1 MSNQVPKTNVLKA
14 ISKFANTHKLLN
26 DYSKH
31 RIIVNANREPLKV
44 VFTLHDPKANEVS
57 FPVKMMARKGY
68 KTGVYK
74 EEYATVK
81 VECEKNQFVVKCD
94 KK

>member
-1 MSNQVPKTNVLKA
+1 MQNQIPKTNVLKA

-26 DYSKH
+26 DYSKI
-31 RIIVNANREPLKV
+31 RIVVNSSREPLKV
-44 VFTLHDPKANEVS
+44 VFTLPDPKANEVS
-57 FPVKMMARKGY
+57 YPVKMMARKGY

-81 VECEKNQFVVKCD
+81 VECAKDQFVVKCT
-94 KK
+94 K

>member
-1 MSNQVPKTNVLKA
+1 MQNQIPKTNVLKA

-26 DYSKH
+26 DYSQH

-44 VFTLHDPKANEVS
+44 VFTLHDPKAYEVS
-57 FPVKMMARKGY
+57 YPIKMMARKNT

-81 VECEKNQFVVKCD
+81 VECAKDQFVVKCT
-94 KK
+94 K